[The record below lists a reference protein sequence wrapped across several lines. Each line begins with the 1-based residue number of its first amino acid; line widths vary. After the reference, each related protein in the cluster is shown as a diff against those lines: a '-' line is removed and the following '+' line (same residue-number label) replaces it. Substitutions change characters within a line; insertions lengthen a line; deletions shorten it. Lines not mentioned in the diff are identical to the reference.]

1 MDVDTAPLAPPR
13 EKFLPVEL
21 DELAA
26 NLADNFDG
34 KKALHFSSFCRL
46 FTALHRAKVAD
57 VLAELKRCYREFDP
71 DRHTVT
77 AQQCTAE
84 ERTAMRSRLRPQ
96 LLELLRQGNY
106 EEIRPEELQAALN
119 KTSPRGLEVAVDLDE
134 FDELG
139 LHYRGLE
146 TRVDK
151 VRDWRKLY
159 LKKRQWET
167 PVYRRLFLFFQFRE
181 QDSDKNMANSDNADD
196 HRSDFLF
203 LKSFRDVPQSD
214 LEMLLPNT
222 KVRMRIF
229 DKIKI
234 GVTGGGGTVGG
245 VMATIT
251 KIGAAANPFTWAIA
265 IAGLAGIIWRQISKI
280 FVQRTRY
287 MADLAQQLYFCNLDN
302 NFGALVHLSDLAHD
316 EEAKEALLAY
326 AYLAKSDN
334 GLTQQQLDQ
343 QVEKHLADTYQVDV
357 DYEVED
363 GVAKLQRAGL
373 LHQIAP
379 DRIGVTPPVDAIAQ
393 LDMEWDN
400 MFHPVSE

>member
-1 MDVDTAPLAPPR
+1 
-13 EKFLPVEL
+13 
-21 DELAA
+21 
-26 NLADNFDG
+26 
-34 KKALHFSSFCRL
+34 
-46 FTALHRAKVAD
+46 
-57 VLAELKRCYREFDP
+57 
-71 DRHTVT
+71 
-77 AQQCTAE
+77 
-84 ERTAMRSRLRPQ
+84 
-96 LLELLRQGNY
+96 
-106 EEIRPEELQAALN
+106 
-119 KTSPRGLEVAVDLDE
+119 
-134 FDELG
+134 
-139 LHYRGLE
+139 
-146 TRVDK
+146 
-151 VRDWRKLY
+151 LY
-159 LKKRQWET
+159 LKKRQFET
-167 PVYRRLFLFFQFRE
+167 PVYKRLFLFFQFRE
-181 QDSDKNMANSDNADD
+181 QGNVKDSDD
-196 HRSDFLF
+196 HRADYLF

-265 IAGLAGIIWRQISKI
+265 IAGLAGIIWRQISKV

-326 AYLAKSDN
+326 AYLAKSED

-343 QVEKHLADTYQVDV
+343 QIEKHLADTYQVDV

-373 LHQIAP
+373 LQAVNS
-379 DRIGVTPPVDAIAQ
+379 DRYRVTPPIEAIAE
-393 LDMEWDN
+393 LDLEWDN
-400 MFHPVSE
+400 MFHPVQE